1 MPRKK
6 ETLTLS
12 VPPGTKEQL
21 EAIARR
27 LNIFWGKS
35 PSPSGLIAAIAQ
47 QAVEV
52 GKPFTLDS
60 VQVKALQQATKILSD
75 SGQIAEAQTLIGL
88 LLERGNLEPPQRQLF
103 LQQASQLTEAWRIII
118 DQHRS
123 NQQPFLLFYRDAQER
138 ELEYTVRYAE
148 ISFEEKRF
156 FLNIWCEETED
167 VKDTDFSELIHNR
180 CLRLDRIKAII
191 PTGGQ
196 WRSEGLDFLKVYL
209 HFKRGMVKAYEPRA
223 ADISNEVI
231 TVGEEKVRQVV
242 RRVSNPFW
250 VEREVLRYGGDCVVM
265 SPESLRDRIK
275 QKLRLQCQ
283 QYDMEIRE

>member
-27 LNIFWGKS
+27 FNIFWGKE
-35 PSPSGLIAAIAQ
+35 PSISGLLVAIAQ
-47 QAVEV
+47 QKLEV

-60 VQVKALQQATKILSD
+60 AQVKALQQAAKILSD

-123 NQQPFLLFYRDAQER
+123 NQQPFLLFYCDAQER

-156 FLNIWCEETED
+156 YLNIWCEETED
-167 VKDTDFSELIHNR
+167 IKDTDFPELIHNR

-191 PTGGQ
+191 PTAGQ
-196 WRSEGLDFLKVYL
+196 WRGEGLDSLKVYL
-209 HFKRGMVKAYEPRA
+209 RFLRGMVKAYEPRA
-223 ADISNEVI
+223 ADMGNEVVA
-231 TVGEEKVRQVV
+231 VGEEKVRQVV

-250 VEREVLRYGGDCVVM
+250 LVREVLRYGGDCVVV
-265 SPESLRDRIK
+265 SPESVREQVK

-283 QYDMEIRE
+283 QYDLKIQD

>member
-47 QAVEV
+47 QALEV

-60 VQVKALQQATKILSD
+60 AQVKALQQATKILYD

-88 LLERGNLEPPQRQLF
+88 LLERGNLEVPQRQSL
-103 LQQASQLTEAWRIII
+103 LQQASQFAEAWRIIV

-123 NQQPFLLFYRDAQER
+123 DQQPFLLFYRDAQER

-167 VKDTDFSELIHNR
+167 IKDTEFPELIHNR

-191 PTGGQ
+191 PTSGQ
-196 WRSEGLDFLKVYL
+196 WRDEGLDYLKVYL
-209 HFKRGMVKAYEPRA
+209 HFLHGMVKAYEPRA
-223 ADISNEVI
+223 RDIRNEV
-231 TVGEEKVRQVV
+231 VGEVRQVV

-250 VEREVLRYGGDCVVM
+250 LVREVLRYGGDCVVV
-265 SPESLRDRIK
+265 SPESVRDRVK

-283 QYDMEIRE
+283 QYDLEIRD